1 MAAAVLF
8 LAWMTAEIIA
18 LLGIGEYLAGLIYT
32 GLAFS
37 LLPARLSVLAC
48 FISLCSPG
56 APRSACSRHWL
67 PSL

>member
-37 LLPARLSVLAC
+37 LLPALLSVLA
-48 FISLCSPG
+48 
-56 APRSACSRHWL
+56 RCSRHWL